1 MRFILSV
8 LFLFSTFLLKADEG
22 MWLVNLLREQSMQ
35 KMHSMGCKLSLE
47 QIYSETKPSLKDAI
61 ISLDNGAC
69 TASVIS
75 SDALIITNYHCAMAD
90 VQSLSTLENN
100 YLRDGYSSKE
110 EIHIP
115 GKTATFL
122 IKIVDVTN
130 QMKGL
135 QDSLS
140 LRKSK
145 HVIIAE
151 NSRHT
156 NYELD
161 VKYMNTN
168 DKYFL
173 FYYQT
178 YRDIRLVVA
187 PASSIGNFGGDRDN
201 FTWPQHK
208 CDFAIYRIYGDSLS
222 QPAPFS
228 EKNIPIKPKYFI
240 PLAKKKPKEGDFT
253 LCLGYP
259 YETKRYLSS
268 FELEN
273 IYTENE
279 LFLSVAKCKI
289 DVLKKEIAK
298 SEAAK
303 LKYSSMLFDV
313 SNVYKKKLGENT
325 FIKRLNLIDKKELL
339 EKDFNSLSN
348 IEACCDSLLKY
359 KNAFLLS
366 KECLAKGSELISF
379 AFSLKALNSNLS
391 KAVLNKSY
399 INRYKIKCRQF
410 YNNTNFNIDKIVCS
424 VVLEKYFAFVDK
436 VFIPPYLLSLF
447 LRFDKNID
455 KLVSFLYSNTLIID
469 KSSLS
474 NIIEKSRY
482 KILEKDPLYCLS
494 LSIFKINKRV
504 RKKII
509 FFEKQLQLLQ
519 KEYMLQINSLNKNMD
534 LSPDA
539 NSSMRLSYGR
549 IESFSPVDVVH
560 CNAFSSFLG
569 LKKKYK
575 LNIKDYSIPDHL
587 VFPLF
592 SNKLSVLIKT
602 LFLKTSFITNNDII
616 SGSSGSP
623 ILNANGELVGLA
635 YDGNWESMAGDFFYH
650 KRYNRAVCVD
660 VSYVSYYLQQ
670 FCPFIKIRLN

>member
-35 KMHSMGCKLSLE
+35 KMHSIGCKLSLE

-115 GKTATFL
+115 SKTATFL
-122 IKIVDVTN
+122 IKIVDVTK
-130 QMKGL
+130 QIKDL

-140 LRKSK
+140 FRKAK

-178 YRDIRLVVA
+178 YKDIRLVAA
-187 PASSIGNFGGDRDN
+187 PPSSIGNFGGDRDN

-222 QPAPFS
+222 QPASFS
-228 EKNIPIKPKYFI
+228 KKNIPIKPKYFI
-240 PLAKKKPKEGDFT
+240 PITNKKPKEGDFT

-279 LFLSVAKCKI
+279 LFLSVSKCKI
-289 DVLKKEIAK
+289 DVLKKEMAK

-303 LKYSSMLFDV
+303 LKYSSMLFDI
-313 SNVYKKKLGENT
+313 SNVYKKKRGENT

-391 KAVLNKSY
+391 KTVLNKSY

-424 VVLEKYFAFVDK
+424 VVFEKYFAFADK
-436 VFIPPYLLSLF
+436 DFIPPYLLSLF

-455 KLVSFLYSNTLIID
+455 KLVSFLYSNTLITD
-469 KSSLS
+469 KSSFS

-482 KILEKDPLYCLS
+482 KILERDPLYCLS
-494 LSIFKINKRV
+494 LSIFEMNKRV
-504 RKKII
+504 KKKII
-509 FFEKQLQLLQ
+509 LFEKQLHLLQ
-519 KEYMLQINSLNKNMD
+519 KEYMLQINSLNNNMD
-534 LSPDA
+534 LFPDA
-539 NSSMRLSYGR
+539 NSSMRLSYGSV
-549 IESFSPVDVVH
+549 ESFSSVGVVR
-560 CNAFSSFLG
+560 CNAFSSFSE
-569 LKKKYK
+569 LKKKHK
-575 LNIKDYSIPDHL
+575 LNIKDYSIPEHL
-587 VFPLF
+587 VSPLF

-635 YDGNWESMAGDFFYH
+635 YDGNWESMAGDYFYH